1 MARVKGRLPT
11 SEEIKEWSKVAG
23 SDAPSFKA
31 SSPAGGKAPKKQP
44 AVAADAGETGRPRS
58 GGRAPTR
65 DELRDWAELTG
76 GKPPD
81 PGIAPPRQE
90 RTGPVARSASG
101 SPPPVAIEGFQIG
114 SLRRREPALSY
125 GESAGSPV
133 RESSGGIDRKVERRL
148 KSGRLE
154 PEMVIDLHGLDRRQA
169 ESRLLG
175 FLQSC
180 RARNVRLALVVTGK
194 GKASRMDW
202 HEEEPGVLRRSVP
215 LWLQQEPMSRL
226 VQYFTVAH
234 SSHGGSG
241 AYYVYLRQARSR

>member
-11 SEEIKEWSKVAG
+11 TEEIEEWSKFAG
-23 SDAPSFKA
+23 SDAPSFKV

-44 AVAADAGETGRPRS
+44 AMTADAGETDRSRS
-58 GGRAPTR
+58 GGRVPTQ

-81 PGIAPPRQE
+81 PESPPPQRE
-90 RTGPVARSASG
+90 RTGPAASSSSG
-101 SPPPVAIEGFQIG
+101 SPPPVAIEDFQVG

-125 GESAGSPV
+125 EESTRAPA
-133 RESSGGIDRKVERRL
+133 RESRGGIDRKVERRL
-148 KSGRLE
+148 KSGRLD

-169 ESRLLG
+169 ESRLLR
-175 FLQSC
+175 FLQNC
-180 RARNVRLALVVTGK
+180 RARKVRLALVVTGK

-215 LWLQQEPMSRL
+215 LWLQQEPMSRM

-234 SSHGGSG
+234 SSHGGYG

>member
-11 SEEIKEWSKVAG
+11 SEEIKEWSRFAG
-23 SDAPSFKA
+23 SDAPSVKV
-31 SSPAGGKAPKKQP
+31 SSPAGGKTPNKQP
-44 AVAADAGETGRPRS
+44 AVAADAGETDSPRS

-76 GKPPD
+76 GSPPG
-81 PGIAPPRQE
+81 PEVPSPQQE
-90 RTGPVARSASG
+90 GTRPAARSASG
-101 SPPPVAIEGFQIG
+101 SPPPVALEGFQIG

-125 GESAGSPV
+125 EETAGSPG
-133 RESSGGIDRKVERRL
+133 RESRGGIDRKVERRL

-154 PEMVIDLHGLDRRQA
+154 PEMVVDLHGLDRKRA

-180 RARNVRLALVVTGK
+180 RARKVRLALVVTGK

-234 SSHGGSG
+234 SSHGGYG
-241 AYYVYLRQARSR
+241 AYYVYLRQTRSR